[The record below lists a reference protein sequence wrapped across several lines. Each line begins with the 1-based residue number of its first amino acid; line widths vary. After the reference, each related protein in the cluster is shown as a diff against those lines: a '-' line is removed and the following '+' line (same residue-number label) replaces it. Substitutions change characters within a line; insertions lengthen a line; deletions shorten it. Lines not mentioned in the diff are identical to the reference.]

1 MAAAVGALNLTIAE
15 ASLADYEEFRVN
27 AKDRKPL
34 VDFMLDGLKAAG
46 CRIIHAP
53 SPTKAPFRITFEA
66 PDGERIGIIA
76 YAFLANNRATKN
88 RPGNEH
94 RFQIKYGSKQV
105 IAAPAGSKP
114 KQHELWQDPYGLYTT
129 LLVGINPD
137 RGIFVSADPVLHNP
151 TKFFIS
157 LEFKEA
163 EAEQITQNGWFAWE
177 RDRFSDEDPV
187 EVLAGGTRENF
198 LRCIRL
204 EREALG
210 EDQGHRM
217 LLAERPILTPAAA
230 RELPAA
236 ARAGAATPSATHL
249 HVLAVEFELSEHEVL
264 TLIGDTPR
272 LKMAVRGWI
281 AEEHLVRHLRGI
293 PGVTDCTRLTTEGS
307 PDVTLRF
314 RGSKPL
320 TIECKNVLRKTT
332 REGLPRLDFQRTRA
346 SKADPCS
353 RYYRAGDFDIVA
365 ACVHAVTERWDFR
378 YSQTSGLGPHPSCSG
393 RLSSRVHL
401 DKNWDTAAEPVL
413 RAAVE
418 ARP

>member
-1 MAAAVGALNLTIAE
+1 MAE
-15 ASLADYEEFRVN
+15 YEEFRVN

-34 VDFMLDGLKAAG
+34 IDFMLDALKAAG
-46 CRIIHAP
+46 CRIIHTP
-53 SPTKAPFRITFEA
+53 SPTRAPFRITFET

-76 YAFLANNRATKN
+76 YAFLANNKETKN
-88 RPGNEH
+88 RPKDEH

-105 IAAPAGSKP
+105 VSGPAGSKP
-114 KQHELWQDPYGLYTT
+114 RQHQLWQDPYGLYTT

-163 EAEQITQNGWFAWE
+163 EAEQIARNGWLAWE
-177 RDRFSDEDPV
+177 RDRFSDQDPV
-187 EVLAGGTRENF
+187 EVLVGGTRENF

-217 LLAERPILTPAAA
+217 LLAERPALTPAAA
-230 RELPAA
+230 RELPT
-236 ARAGAATPSATHL
+236 GTEGGIVTPSETHL
-249 HVLAVEFELSEHEVL
+249 HALAVEFELSEHEVL

-281 AEEHLVRHLRGI
+281 AEEHLVRQLRST
-293 PGVTDCTRLTTEGS
+293 PGVTDCSRPTIEGS

-314 RGSKPL
+314 RGSRPL
-320 TIECKNVLRKTT
+320 SIECKNVLRRTT
-332 REGLPRLDFQRTRA
+332 RDGLPRLDFQRTRA
-346 SKADPCS
+346 AKADPCS
-353 RYYRAGDFDIVA
+353 RYYRAEDFDIVA
-365 ACVHAVTERWDFR
+365 ACVHAVTEQWDFR
-378 YSQTSGLGPHPSCSG
+378 YSQTARLDAHPTCTR
-393 RLSSRVHL
+393 RLSSKVHV
-401 DKNWDTAAEPVL
+401 DASWTASPEPVL
-413 RAAVE
+413 EAA
-418 ARP
+418 AAACR